1 MTEKGFMNTL
11 HYASPLILTG
21 LAIAITF
28 KANLYNMGVEG
39 QMLLG
44 GFFAGITGAYLNIS
58 NPFISKLICF
68 LVAII
73 CGMLFALIPAI
84 LKAKCNVNEMV
95 VTLMLNYAVS
105 KTLEFLTTGV
115 FKDKSAGYVAT
126 PTIKEDVMFKRFG
139 ASRMTMF
146 FVIAMIILVIMYFVM
161 KKSKLGYEITAIGKN
176 PEFAEQN
183 TEVITDLVNEV
194 VKLRFQRAGEALASH
209 LSEACRER
217 FIAANQAVTGTDY
230 GLARLGNWKAARS

>member
-1 MTEKGFMNTL
+1 M
-11 HYASPLILTG
+11 
-21 LAIAITF
+21 
-28 KANLYNMGVEG
+28 
-39 QMLLG
+39 G

-161 KKSKLGYEITAIGKN
+161 KKSKLGYEITASEKKKSGIRRSN
-176 PEFAEQN
+176 RYECRQENHYHDADQWRTFRYSRSRM
-183 TEVITDLVNEV
+183 D
-194 VKLRFQRAGEALASH
+194 VK
-209 LSEACRER
+209 
-217 FIAANQAVTGTDY
+217 
-230 GLARLGNWKAARS
+230 